1 MMAPIHPAAHPV
13 HRTRAIT
20 HSADIGQPIGPL
32 RGHHIDSGGMQPR
45 RAALTAPFD
54 ARGRGTGPMT
64 VSSSTTTAAE
74 TRRILAFRHVR
85 GEMHEQPDVLA
96 RLSRHVEH
104 FARQVDALAA
114 AHGGFRDVV
123 FLAPARGED
132 LRVGEIAVFRGHNYL
147 TIHRLVFRER
157 GAAGEALV
165 FRGDYNRQRERV
177 DPSAVIARV
186 VAIEVPGRKRG
197 TGKVVAIEPD
207 ILARFYRL
215 SQIAASLLRPVLPPT
230 GPGAPPPGRLGR
242 AARSLFSFTERFL
255 SVFLPERR

>member
-1 MMAPIHPAAHPV
+1 MKLNLSDEPATAELLSESLRRTGSAVIAVNGTSMHPTLQMGW
-13 HRTRAIT
+13 R
-20 HSADIGQPIGPL
+20 
-32 RGHHIDSGGMQPR
+32 
-45 RAALTAPFD
+45 
-54 ARGRGTGPMT
+54 
-64 VSSSTTTAAE
+64 
-74 TRRILAFRHVR
+74 
-85 GEMHEQPDVLA
+85 
-96 RLSRHVEH
+96 
-104 FARQVDALAA
+104 
-114 AHGGFRDVV
+114 V
-123 FLAPARGED
+123 FLAPARGEE

-165 FRGDYNRQRERV
+165 FRGDYNRRRERV

-242 AARSLFSFTERFL
+242 AARSLFSFTERLL